1 MTLNVEKKGK
11 MWKSGNVSRGKWNS
25 GIENSE
31 IAKRVLKSDPD
42 WIRTNDLQL
51 RRLPLYPAE
60 LRDRK
65 NLGLQ
70 R

>member
-1 MTLNVEKKGK
+1 MFKK
-11 MWKSGNVSRGKWNS
+11 
-25 GIENSE
+25 IEAIQMDS
-31 IAKRVLKSDPD
+31 LYFCDPD

>member
-1 MTLNVEKKGK
+1 MRYPHICGKTIVEGGGLQNQNGAVRQKEK
-11 MWKSGNVSRGKWNS
+11 
-25 GIENSE
+25 EC
-31 IAKRVLKSDPD
+31 DPD

-60 LRDRK
+60 LRDQIKFSLR
-65 NLGLQ
+65 

>member
-11 MWKSGNVSRGKWNS
+11 MWKSGIVSRGKWNS
-25 GIENSE
+25 GIE
-31 IAKRVLKSDPD
+31 KRELKSDPD

-65 NLGLQ
+65 N
-70 R
+70 